1 MNFKSKRDIPVS
13 RYTYLSKYR
22 AFDPMR
28 INAKFRKFHIDCCSY
43 YDEGYLSQIQ
53 INKWTSVIK
62 TTEAK
67 ESKESRSHSKRI

>member
-1 MNFKSKRDIPVS
+1 MNFKSKRDIPVDGN
-13 RYTYLSKYR
+13 TFLSKYR
-22 AFDPMR
+22 GFDPMR
-28 INAKFRKFHIDCCSY
+28 IDKKFRKFHLDCCSY

-67 ESKESRSHSKRI
+67 EAKESKSLSKRI